1 MSKKIIIESLDLLK
15 AMEQLKEITPEID
28 DLIKMKEEESS
39 MLRTRP
45 ESVADKVKELR
56 DLADK
61 MMRQGA
67 PYCVDIHAL
76 AVDISEGLNLEEESN
91 G

>member
-28 DLIKMKEEESS
+28 DLIKIEEESS

-76 AVDISEGLNLEEESN
+76 SVDISEGLNLEEESN
-91 G
+91 A

>member
-28 DLIKMKEEESS
+28 DLIKIEEESS

-76 AVDISEGLNLEEESN
+76 AVDISEGLNLEEEGN

>member
-15 AMEQLKEITPEID
+15 AMEQLKEITPELD
-28 DLIKMKEEESS
+28 DLIKIEEESS

-76 AVDISEGLNLEEESN
+76 AVDISEGLNLEEEGN
-91 G
+91 E

>member
-15 AMEQLKEITPEID
+15 AMEQLREMTPELD
-28 DLIKMKEEESS
+28 DLIKIEEESS

-91 G
+91 A

>member
-28 DLIKMKEEESS
+28 DLIKIEEESS

-76 AVDISEGLNLEEESN
+76 AVDISEGLNLEEEGN
-91 G
+91 A

>member
-28 DLIKMKEEESS
+28 DLIKIEEESS

>member
-28 DLIKMKEEESS
+28 DLIKIEEESS

-91 G
+91 A

>member
-28 DLIKMKEEESS
+28 DLIKIEEESS

-76 AVDISEGLNLEEESN
+76 AVDISEGLNLEEEASE
-91 G
+91 

>member
-28 DLIKMKEEESS
+28 DLIKIEEESS

-76 AVDISEGLNLEEESN
+76 AVDISEGLNLEEEGN
-91 G
+91 E